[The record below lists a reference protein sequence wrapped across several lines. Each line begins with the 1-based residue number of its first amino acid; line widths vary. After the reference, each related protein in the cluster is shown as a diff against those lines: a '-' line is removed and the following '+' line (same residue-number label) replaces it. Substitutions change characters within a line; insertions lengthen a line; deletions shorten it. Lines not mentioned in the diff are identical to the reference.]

1 MVTVREASYEVL
13 RSFGATTVVAN
24 PGSNELPFLD
34 RLPEDFQF
42 VLALQ
47 EGSVISIADG
57 YAQASGK
64 PVVVSVHS
72 AAGLATGMGALT
84 NAYENGAP
92 LIIIAGQQFRSL
104 LTLEAIVTNRDATML
119 PRPLVK
125 WSFEAPSPE
134 SVPAVLARAA
144 ACALTA
150 PTGPVCVSIPLDDWR
165 READPDTSKYASS
178 RRISGN
184 PQVPQADIDQVAR
197 RLESAE
203 NPLLVLGPDVDKY
216 GGWDAAIALAEKR
229 SLEVF
234 LGSGEYSRL
243 PFPTDHRCFRGA
255 LGATIEQVRTQ
266 LEPYDFVAW
275 IGGALLPYHGWDAG
289 PYLSGDTELVH
300 ITADPAQ
307 AARAPLGWSIL
318 GDPAAA
324 LTALTEAVAA
334 SGRALPAPRPAP
346 EVIARTG
353 ALTEHQVWDILAE
366 ERPGRAQYVWD
377 APSMIGWWNRVP
389 VSEPGSYF
397 APGAGTVG
405 FGLPAAVGV
414 SLARPGRHT
423 IAILGD
429 GASNYTIAGLWTAAQ
444 HNCDVTFFVLRNG
457 TYQVLEDYATLLA
470 AQLPD
475 IKLRGIDFVALATGY
490 GVAAERVSD
499 ADSTTAA
506 LRRAFTEPGP
516 HLIECDV
523 RAQSSGMF

>member
-1 MVTVREASYEVL
+1 MSTVREAAYAVL

-34 RLPEDFQF
+34 RMPEDFRF
-42 VLALQ
+42 ILALQ

-84 NAYENGAP
+84 NAYDNGAP
-92 LIIIAGQQFRSL
+92 LIILAGQQFRAL
-104 LTLEAIVTNRDATML
+104 ITEEAIVTNRDATVL

-125 WSFEAPSPE
+125 WSFEAPSAQ

-165 READPDTSKYASS
+165 RESDSDTDGYAAT

-184 PQVPQADIDQVAR
+184 PQVPQADIDRVAQ
-197 RLESAE
+197 RLENAA
-203 NPLLVLGPDVDKY
+203 NPVLVLGPDVDKY
-216 GGWDAAIALAEKR
+216 GGWEAAVALAGKLR
-229 SLEVF
+229 MEVY
-234 LGSGEYSRL
+234 LGSGEYSRM

-255 LGATIEQVRTQ
+255 LGATVAQVRDQ
-266 LEPYDFVAW
+266 LAPYDVVAW
-275 IGGALLPYHGWDAG
+275 IGGALLPYHGWSPG
-289 PYLSGDTELVH
+289 PYLSGDPEVIH

-307 AARAPLGWSIL
+307 AARAPLGWSIV

-324 LTALTEAVAA
+324 LWQLAEAVATSA
-334 SGRALPAPRPAP
+334 RPMPAARPAP
-346 EVIARTG
+346 EPAPAG
-353 ALTEHQVWDILAE
+353 GHFTEHQLWDVLAE
-366 ERPGRAQYVWD
+366 TRPAGAQFVWD

-389 VSEPGSYF
+389 ITEPRTYY
-397 APGAGTVG
+397 APGAATVG

-414 SLARPGRHT
+414 SLARPAGPT
-423 IAILGD
+423 VAILGD
-429 GASNYTIAGLWTAAQ
+429 GASNYTIAGLWTAAR
-444 HNCDVTFFVLRNG
+444 HGCDVTFVILRNG
-457 TYQVLEDYATLLA
+457 TYQVLEDYAVMLD

-475 IKLRGIDFVALATGY
+475 ITLQGIDFVSLATGY
-490 GVAAERVSD
+490 GVAAERVSTPD
-499 ADSTTAA
+499 EAATA
-506 LRRAFTEPGP
+506 LRRAFATPGP
-516 HLIECDV
+516 HLIEV
-523 RAQSSGMF
+523 NVSAQSSGMY

>member
-34 RLPEDFQF
+34 RLPADFQF

-57 YAQASGK
+57 CAQASGK

-84 NAYENGAP
+84 NAFENGAP

-104 LTLEAIVTNRDATML
+104 MTLEAIVTNRDATML

-165 READPDTSKYASS
+165 RDADADISKFAVGRS
-178 RRISGN
+178 ISGN
-184 PQVPQADIDQVAR
+184 PQVPQVEIEHIAQ
-197 RLESAE
+197 RLESAK

-216 GGWDAAIALAEKR
+216 GGWDAGIALAEKR

-234 LGSGEYSRL
+234 LGSGEYSRM

-255 LGATIEQVRTQ
+255 LGATIEQVRNQ
-266 LEPYDFVAW
+266 LEPYDFIAW
-275 IGGALLPYHGWDAG
+275 VGGALLPYHGWDAG
-289 PYLSGDTELVH
+289 PYLLGDTELVH
-300 ITADPAQ
+300 VTADPAQ
-307 AARAPLGWSIL
+307 AARAPLGRSVV

-324 LTALTEAVAA
+324 LAALVAA
-334 SGRALPAPRPAP
+334 VGPSNLPLPQPRPTP
-346 EVIARTG
+346 EPVARTG
-353 ALTEHQVWDILAE
+353 TLTEHQVWDVLAE
-366 ERPGRAQYVWD
+366 ALPSGAQFVWD

-389 VSEPGSYF
+389 ITQPGSYF

-414 SLARPGRHT
+414 SLARPDRHT

-444 HNCDVTFFVLRNG
+444 HHCDVTFFVLRNG
-457 TYQVLEDYATLLA
+457 TYQVLEDYATLLH

-475 IKLRGIDFVALATGY
+475 IKLRDIDFVALATGY
-490 GVAAERVSD
+490 GVAAERVST
-499 ADSTTAA
+499 AEATVAA
-506 LRRAFTEPGP
+506 LGKAFAEPGP
-516 HLIECDV
+516 HLIECNV
-523 RAQSSGMF
+523 MAESSGMF